1 MVFFIIII
9 LITIII
15 FSKIRI
21 EIENIFFSTKNK
33 ERVNKNYK
41 IKIKFKILNKLTIAK
56 TTITPKKIEKMKIKE
71 KIKEIDI
78 NSIQKTNQ
86 IYKKIIEA
94 IKNIKIQLKK
104 INLYAEISTENA
116 FLTSM
121 IIPVI
126 TTIVEII
133 VSNTISNYQDKKI
146 TIKPIYNNQNMINIS
161 FSGIFEFKMIHIINM
176 IYILNKKG
184 RVNKNERTSNR
195 RTYDYSYE

>member
-33 ERVNKNYK
+33 ERFNKNYK
-41 IKIKFKILNKLTIAK
+41 IKIKFKILNKFTIAK
-56 TTITPKKIEKMKIKE
+56 TTITSKKLEKMQIKE

-78 NSIQKTNQ
+78 NSIQKTNKM
-86 IYKKIIEA
+86 YKKTIEA
-94 IKNIKIQLKK
+94 IKNIEIQFEK
-104 INLYAEISTENA
+104 INLYAQISTENA

-126 TTIVEII
+126 TTIIEII
-133 VSNTISNYQDKKI
+133 LSKNISNYKNKEVI
-146 TIKPIYNNQNMINIS
+146 INPIYNNQNMINIS

-184 RVNKNERTSNR
+184 RVNINERTSNR
-195 RTYDYSYE
+195 RSYDYSYE